1 MRLGIGG
8 IVGYANIES
17 AGGEKS
23 VIISCENHAG
33 VSGNY
38 MTGGIAGKI
47 DGTATKFD
55 QTTWKNDA
63 AIKDSSNTGLILC
76 TEDTPATVVGNY
88 FGGIA
93 GYAYQT
99 LIYNSTSASGRT
111 SGFTYNKDKKDLL
124 KGQYVGGIVGYGNHS
139 LMANCGTESKRLYP
153 WLQIRRRNCR
163 WTGRKYK

>member
-1 MRLGIGG
+1 MRTLR
-8 IVGYANIES
+8 AQ
-17 AGGEKS
+17 AEKRALLFP
-23 VIISCENHAG
+23 VKTMRVCLAII
-33 VSGNY
+33 

-111 SGFTYNKDKKDLL
+111 SGFTYN
-124 KGQYVGGIVGYGNHS
+124 
-139 LMANCGTESKRLYP
+139 
-153 WLQIRRRNCR
+153 
-163 WTGRKYK
+163 

>member
-1 MRLGIGG
+1 MQLPNVSVTADISSENDTLKNYALGIGG

-111 SGFTYNKDKKDLL
+111 SGFTYNN
-124 KGQYVGGIVGYGNHS
+124 G
-139 LMANCGTESKRLYP
+139 
-153 WLQIRRRNCR
+153 IRR
-163 WTGRKYK
+163 TY

>member
-1 MRLGIGG
+1 MQLPNVSVTADISSENDTLKNYALGIGG

-55 QTTWKNDA
+55 RQPGKM
-63 AIKDSSNTGLILC
+63 
-76 TEDTPATVVGNY
+76 
-88 FGGIA
+88 
-93 GYAYQT
+93 T
-99 LIYNSTSASGRT
+99 LR
-111 SGFTYNKDKKDLL
+111 
-124 KGQYVGGIVGYGNHS
+124 
-139 LMANCGTESKRLYP
+139 SKTAP
-153 WLQIRRRNCR
+153 IPD
-163 WTGRKYK
+163 